1 VKDRHNY
8 LSSLLA
14 RLGEGQLVRALLQAV
29 GDDVM
34 IVDAQGR
41 ICCCGSRVAARLG
54 YAAND
59 LIGSPSVKLLAPES
73 GTTDTGGLPTAR
85 RFQVTCLRKDGA
97 AIGCSGRTLPL
108 DDTQGHSVGSLCVF
122 DGAPHIGMLEDLDL
136 HPHLSNAQTLVLEE
150 SNHRVRN
157 NLAMICALLDME
169 ILHAPEGE
177 RQRLLVSLAR
187 TRSLALPHN
196 LVEEASGEVEVGM
209 LTHAVVDSTRSLFA
223 QVDAT
228 VNVTSTAP
236 VRLSCRRATYLALA
250 LTELMV
256 HLMHCAVG
264 HVAHASPVIHIAE
277 DPPGTVSLELTAA
290 CNISEPPCEKL
301 APLSREILVGLVERS
316 LAGRL
321 ELSESHPVHAV
332 IAFPLTEKQPVKPV

>member
-1 VKDRHNY
+1 
-8 LSSLLA
+8 
-14 RLGEGQLVRALLQAV
+14 
-29 GDDVM
+29 M

-54 YAAND
+54 YAADD
-59 LIGSPSVKLLAPES
+59 LIGSPSVKLLAPDSRE
-73 GTTDTGGLPTAR
+73 TDTGIPPPAR
-85 RFQVTCLRKDGA
+85 RFQASCLRKDGTTV
-97 AIGCSGRTLPL
+97 GCSGRALPL
-108 DDTQGHSVGSLCVF
+108 DDAQGQSTGTLCVF
-122 DGAPHIGMLEDLDL
+122 DGAQHIGLMDDRDP
-136 HPHLSNAQTLVLEE
+136 HPHLSDAQTLVLEE

-177 RQRLLVSLAR
+177 RYRLLVSLAR

-196 LVEEASGEVEVGM
+196 LIEDASGEVEVGM
-209 LTHAVVDSTRSLFA
+209 LTRAVVDSVRSLFA
-223 QVDAT
+223 RVDAI

-256 HLMHCAVG
+256 HLMHCAVS
-264 HVAHASPVIHIAE
+264 HAAHTSPSIHIAE
-277 DPPGTVSLELTAA
+277 DPPGTVSLVLTAT
-290 CNISEPPCEKL
+290 CNIADPPCEKL

-332 IAFPLTEKQPVKPV
+332 IAFPLAEKQPVKPA